1 MTQRNPMNDR
11 YQSEEHHGKTR
22 RSAASAKPKS
32 KAAASVRVQPKEK
45 TKQQKRAEKK
55 AVRQKQSELD
65 RKYYN
70 PPTEEYKRLR
80 KIWWALLIGAI
91 VMTVL
96 SWLARSV
103 LPEGASY
110 VTLGLAY
117 LFIIAALYVDISK
130 VRKVRRAYREEMESG
145 KSKEQRAL
153 EKREKAA
160 QRDMKKDAE
169 EKYEEVKATTEQ
181 PKIFGLFGKGSHPS
195 KSTEDDSTDQEVE
208 ADKTDSST
216 DEGNSTFA
224 RGKAQEEEAARTA
237 KKRGSHDS
245 HDSNE

>member
-11 YQSEEHHGKTR
+11 YQSEEHHGTTR

-55 AVRQKQSELD
+55 VARQKQSELD

-80 KIWWALLIGAI
+80 KIWWVLLIGAI
-91 VMTVL
+91 IMVAL

-110 VTLGLAY
+110 VTLGLSY
-117 LFIIAALYVDISK
+117 LLIIAALYVDLSK
-130 VRKVRRAYREEMESG
+130 VRKVRRAYREKMEAG

-153 EKREKAA
+153 EKQEKAA

-169 EKYEEVKATTEQ
+169 EKYEETKAPAEQ
-181 PKIFGLFGKGSHPS
+181 PKIFGLFGKSSRPS
-195 KSTEDDSTDQEVE
+195 KTAEDDS
-208 ADKTDSST
+208 
-216 DEGNSTFA
+216 
-224 RGKAQEEEAARTA
+224 EE
-237 KKRGSHDS
+237 
-245 HDSNE
+245 